1 MKRGAQGGEQKGET
15 MSEGPFKAFEG
26 EQYLSLET
34 YRKSGEAIATPVWFA
49 EDAGVIYVYSLAN
62 MGKVK
67 RIRNNPKVRI
77 APCRLRGELK
87 GDWVPATARVLPDG
101 DHERVHALLNR
112 KYGLMKRIG
121 SWFSRLR
128 GKQHDMI
135 AISPQT

>member
-1 MKRGAQGGEQKGET
+1 

-101 DHERVHALLNR
+101 DHARVHALLNR

-135 AISPQT
+135 AISPA